1 MSFVRNAW
9 YPASWSHEIGRTL
22 LPRTMLG
29 EKVVLYRTEAGAPA
43 ALEDRCCHKYL
54 PLSMGTLKGDA
65 VVCGYHGMT
74 YDPAGTC
81 IRIPGQPTI
90 PPQARV
96 RAYPAV
102 DHLGM
107 VWLWMGE
114 AASVDPAKLFRL
126 PAYDAP
132 GWTTNRGPYTY
143 IRANYQHITDNLLD
157 PTHVSFVHL
166 STLGSPEMADIPVET
181 VQNGDSVTVIRWTL
195 DRPPVPIIR
204 ALTGLDTHVDRWQ
217 YYNFYAPAV
226 AITDFG
232 SGPVGMG
239 HGDADRDRAYRTHSC
254 HFIAPET
261 ERSSHYFWM
270 QVRNF
275 APGDEKVS
283 KTMTDQLVMAF
294 NEDKSVLEAI
304 QAAEDE
310 RPPRPQVK
318 LVIDNG
324 PQRSRRIV
332 ERMIRAEQDAAPGA
346 ASGRNAQARFDGKP
360 EQSSGDAQAAE

>member
-9 YPASWSHEIGRTL
+9 YPAAWSHELGYALVARTL
-22 LPRTMLG
+22 LG
-29 EKVVLYRTEAGAPA
+29 EKVVLYRTPGGAPA

-54 PLSMGTLKGDA
+54 PLSMGKLKGDA
-65 VVCGYHGMT
+65 VECGYHGMT
-74 YDPAGTC
+74 FNPAGAC
-81 IRIPGQPTI
+81 VRIPGQASI
-90 PPQARV
+90 PAQAQV
-96 RAYPAV
+96 RAYPV
-102 DHLGM
+102 TDHLGL
-107 VWLWMGE
+107 VWVWMGE
-114 AASVDPAKLFRL
+114 AALADKTKLFRL

-143 IRANYQHITDNLLD
+143 VRTAYQNITDNLLD
-157 PTHVSFVHL
+157 PMHVSFVHL

-181 VQNGDSVTVIRWTL
+181 EQDGDKVTVIRWTL
-195 DRPPVPIIR
+195 DKPPVPIIR
-204 ALTGLDTHVDRWQ
+204 KLTGLDNNCDRWQ
-217 YYNFYAPAV
+217 YYNYYAPSV

-239 HGDADRDRAYRTHSC
+239 HGEADRDAAYRAYSC

-275 APGDEKVS
+275 APGDAEIS
-283 KTMTDQLVMAF
+283 KLMTDQLIMAF
-294 NEDKSVLEAI
+294 SEDVAVLEAI

-310 RPPRPQVK
+310 HPPRPPVK

-332 ERMIRAEQDAAPGA
+332 ERLIRAERQ
-346 ASGRNAQARFDGKP
+346 Q
-360 EQSSGDAQAAE
+360 QAAE

>member
-9 YPASWSHEIGRTL
+9 YPAFWSHDLGRAL
-22 LPRTMLG
+22 QRRTMLG
-29 EKVVLYRTEAGAPA
+29 EKLVFYRTEAGAPV

-74 YDPAGTC
+74 YDPTGAC
-81 IRIPGQPTI
+81 IRIPGQPNI
-90 PPQARV
+90 PAQARV
-96 RAYPAV
+96 RSYPAV
-102 DHLGM
+102 DHLGL
-107 VWLWMGE
+107 VWIWAGD
-114 AASVDPAKLFRL
+114 AAAADERKLFRL
-126 PAYDAP
+126 PAYGAP

-143 IRANYQHITDNLLD
+143 VRTQYQNITDNLLD
-157 PTHVSFVHL
+157 PMHVSFVHL

-181 VQNGDSVTVIRWTL
+181 EQDGDRVTVIRWTL

-204 ALTGLDTHVDRWQ
+204 KLTGLDTHCDRWQ
-217 YYNFYAPAV
+217 YYNYYPPAV

-239 HGDADRDRAYRTHSC
+239 HGEADRDGAYRAYSC

-261 ERSSHYFWM
+261 EKTSHYHWM

-275 APGDEKVS
+275 APGDAEVS
-283 KTMTDQLVMAF
+283 RTMTDQLIHAF
-294 NEDKSVLEAI
+294 GEDVAVLEAI

-310 RPPRPQVK
+310 RPVRPPVK

-324 PQRSRRIV
+324 PQRGRRVV
-332 ERMIRAEQDAAPGA
+332 ERMIRAEQDAAQSA
-346 ASGRNAQARFDGKP
+346 ASGRSAQARFDNKP
-360 EQSSGDAQAAE
+360 ERSSGGSQAAE